1 MESITSV
8 NNPQVKAAANLKNKK
23 FRTETG
29 RFVAEGLRAVREA
42 IAYGQVESL
51 FVTDDEAERL
61 GDWLDKAASRGARLY
76 RVDGKVMARLSDTK
90 TPQGVL
96 AVAAMPRAGL
106 ADLRPDPADPDAPV
120 VILDRIQ
127 DPGNLGTIIRTAD
140 AAGVQAVL
148 LLEGCVDAYS
158 PKVVRATMGSLF
170 HLPLVQHLAAEE
182 VLSWCARQGFRTVA
196 TCLEGAS
203 DLYRA
208 ELAGKQAF
216 ILGNE
221 ANGVAPALQQAAAE
235 RVFIP
240 MPGKAESMNV
250 AMAAGII
257 LFEALRRRRYGR
269 L

>member
-23 FRTETG
+23 FRAETG
-29 RFVAEGLRAVREA
+29 TFVAEGLRAVREA
-42 IAYGQVESL
+42 IAYGRVESL

-61 GDWLDKAASRGARLY
+61 GDWLDKAVSRGARLY

-96 AVAAMPRAGL
+96 AVAAMPRTGL
-106 ADLRPDPADPDAPV
+106 ADLRPGLPDPDAPV
-120 VILDRIQ
+120 VVLDRIQ

-140 AAGVQAVL
+140 AAGVLAVL

-182 VLSWCARQGFRTVA
+182 VLSWCSRQGFRTVA

-208 ELAGKQAF
+208 DLSGKQAF
-216 ILGNE
+216 LLGNE
-221 ANGVAPALQQAAAE
+221 ANGVTPALQQAAAE
-235 RVFIP
+235 RVYIP

-269 L
+269 M

>member
-29 RFVAEGLRAVREA
+29 TFVAEGLRAVREA
-42 IAYGQVESL
+42 IAYGRVESL
-51 FVTDDEAERL
+51 FVTEDEAECL
-61 GDWLDKAASRGARLY
+61 GDWLDKAASQGTRLY
-76 RVDGKVMARLSDTK
+76 RVDGKVMTRLSDTK

-96 AVAAMPRAGL
+96 AVAAMPRTGL
-106 ADLRPDPADPDAPV
+106 ADLRPGPEDPEAPV

-140 AAGVQAVL
+140 AAGALAVL